1 MANNHP
7 MYGDNVAGA
16 PPHPPVVPQAVVP
29 QAVVPQAVVP
39 QAVVQPPAVP
49 QAVVQPP
56 VVPQAVEN
64 DNNIAGAPLAEPL
77 FIGPQQLLGPRLQP
91 IEDIVAN
98 DREIRRICSEIATIL
113 NNLIGNNKTNLMNL
127 ANGTGQSYHKL
138 EYQLLQYA
146 SPPLTLEGWGIIT
159 LNTIL
164 QHVKFYV
171 RMATHP
177 EPNRRQGFNFQAA
190 IVGLENSIRDVL
202 TDRYNRAVEH
212 DNINRANSHGFMSNS
227 NPNQQNV
234 AASVTLGAGS
244 IGGIF
249 MLILQTVNSNY
260 GGILPI
266 QDVRNYSNL
275 ILQLYRRI
283 QTIIVENGFQQGG
296 NKRNN
301 KQIGSSK
308 KQRKS
313 NKKQRKSNKKHRG
326 SNKRR

>member
-16 PPHPPVVPQAVVP
+16 PPHPPVVPQAVAQQPVVQP
-29 QAVVPQAVVP
+29 PAVPQAVVP
-39 QAVVQPPAVP
+39 QAVVQQP
-49 QAVVQPP
+49 VVQQP
-56 VVPQAVEN
+56 V
-64 DNNIAGAPLAEPL
+64 DNNIAGAPPPAEPL

-98 DREIRRICSEIATIL
+98 DLEIRRICSELATIL
-113 NNLIGNNKTNLMNL
+113 NNLIGNNKENLMNL
-127 ANGTGQSYHKL
+127 AGGVTRGYYNTP
-138 EYQLLQYA
+138 YQLQQYT
-146 SPPLTLEGWGIIT
+146 SPPISLEDWGIIT

-164 QHVKFYV
+164 QQVNFYV

-177 EPNRRQGFNFQAA
+177 EPNRRQGFNFPAA
-190 IVGLENSIRDVL
+190 IVATEISITDI

-212 DNINRANSHGFMSNS
+212 DNINRANSHGFFQHRNAAGI
-227 NPNQQNV
+227 

-249 MLILQTVNSNY
+249 TQFLQAINTNY
-260 GGILPI
+260 GGNLRMS
-266 QDVRNYSNL
+266 DVRPYCDL

-296 NKRNN
+296 NNRNN
-301 KQIGSSK
+301 

-313 NKKQRKSNKKHRG
+313 NKKQRGSSKKQRRSTNKRRG